1 MLDGSDVALKGGCA
15 ADVWDRT
22 DAIVMFFSAY
32 FSSNHI
38 PPPELRPRRLQTGLS
53 IRGFFLP
60 TVPPGTPA
68 RGAWQTRDG
77 GSTSTQ
83 GQPLIRRRRRHGDT
97 RIRLPPLACRGGCWC
112 VGRWA
117 NMHSPRASGG
127 PVWVAQLRDLEPRL
141 GGLSDLI
148 SRSRHGMAQT
158 RVKRVPGPLE
168 VGRLKIS

>member
-60 TVPPGTPA
+60 TMPPGTPA

-77 GSTSTQ
+77 GSTSAQ
-83 GQPLIRRRRRHGDT
+83 DQPLIRRRRRHDDT
-97 RIRLPPLACRGGCWC
+97 RIRLPPLACRGA
-112 VGRWA
+112 VGVWGGGPICIHHALRGGPSGWLSYEIWSLDWEGYLTLFPDLDMA
-117 NMHSPRASGG
+117 CPRRASKGCR
-127 PVWVAQLRDLEPRL
+127 A
-141 GGLSDLI
+141 
-148 SRSRHGMAQT
+148 RSRLA
-158 RVKRVPGPLE
+158 V
-168 VGRLKIS
+168 